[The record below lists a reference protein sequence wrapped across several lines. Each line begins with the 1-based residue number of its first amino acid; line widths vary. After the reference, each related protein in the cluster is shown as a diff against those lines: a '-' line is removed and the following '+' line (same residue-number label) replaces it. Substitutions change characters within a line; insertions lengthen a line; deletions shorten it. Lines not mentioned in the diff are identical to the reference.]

1 MVSKCRERDHRS
13 YFMHYAQGCIVQLS
27 PTTHFPSIF
36 HHSARP
42 LPCHFMQSHLFALS
56 LTSQLNLTHFS
67 RLANTPMNTLA
78 HRSLPSPSLRLASWV
93 DARTR
98 MLFLGAGIFA
108 LAQDREVGFIVVL
121 LLVSLVHSS
130 PSIFTTI
137 PCTLYIHQRF

>member
-1 MVSKCRERDHRS
+1 
-13 YFMHYAQGCIVQLS
+13 
-27 PTTHFPSIF
+27 
-36 HHSARP
+36 
-42 LPCHFMQSHLFALS
+42 
-56 LTSQLNLTHFS
+56 
-67 RLANTPMNTLA
+67 MNTLA